1 MTNDC
6 CLSCTATTTEQCCN
20 KNCLDHCNSQY
31 ENDGACINNVVAP
44 TKLNIVLN
52 SYTNIV
58 TGNAPQQNNN
68 TNNID
73 DNNVDDNNSIDNN
86 IDDNSIDSSIDDS
99 SIDNTTILSENI
111 SSNTIDDMDVETRID
126 DMDVDETYPIETV
139 DGDDDIKY
147 LDPDKPVTV
156 DMQNSDRLTPITIMV
171 CDTIGALRSRHTLK
185 VLLDSGSTK
194 TYIHRKCL
202 PKNCKP
208 VPVKEARTMRT
219 IAGDGTCNSFVVIRD
234 LRLPELDKNR
244 RIGQQKA
251 LVFDHDCRYDVILG
265 ADFLSKAGIDIKYS
279 TKTIQWHEFEL
290 PMRDPIYM
298 DNDEFLAMSNVVE
311 QRNEDELYGMDWCEP
326 ESYAI
331 EILDAKYDAVAI
343 DEVVKQC
350 THLDDQHQADLKE
363 VLEKFPKLFSG
374 KLGVYPHR
382 KFHIDLDTNAK
393 PKHSRPYAIP
403 RIHLAAFKKELEHLV
418 KLGVLS
424 RTGSSEWGS
433 PTFIIP
439 KKDGRVRWVSD
450 LRELNKVVR
459 RKQYP
464 LPIIQDILT
473 RRKGYSFFSK
483 LDISMQYYTFELDE
497 ESKDVTTIV
506 TPFGK
511 YRYNVLPMGLKCS
524 PDFAQETMENIFRD
538 LRDEGVEV
546 YIDDIGAFSDDWR
559 SHLDLLRQVLQKLQD
574 NGFSVNPLKCSW
586 AVQETDWLGYWLTPS
601 GLKPWKKKIDA
612 VLKMERPKTVR
623 QLRGFIGM
631 VNYYRDMWPHR
642 AHILAPLT
650 AQTGSPKKGERAAK
664 FIWTPSM
671 QKAFD
676 QMKALMSQDVL
687 CAYPNHNEPFHIY
700 TDASDY
706 QMGACIMQNGLPVA
720 YYSKKLNSAQFNYST
735 IDKELLSIVMTLREF
750 RSMLLGAKITIHTD
764 HLNILTLGDSSQRR
778 LRWISYVDEYG
789 PTIEHIEGAKNVIA
803 DHFSRMPLV
812 PDEPTS
818 PAVGKKSA
826 TLDDNREIADDS
838 DPLDNHHIWIDDIRD
853 IIECFTC
860 LHEDDCYLNLPS
872 DLQADNPLDM
882 ETIKEEQEKD
892 EILKK
897 RVQKYS
903 DRYTTKRI
911 GNVDDIICHIKPGDD
926 KSNWKIA
933 LPQSLLLPTI
943 KWFHQVTGHPGSKRL
958 NMQIGARYYH
968 SELRHKI
975 DKFHCEHCQR
985 NKLDGKGYGLLPER
999 EIRTMPFNECAV
1011 DLVGPWVVQVNG
1023 KPYEFF
1029 ALTAIDTVTNLVE
1042 LVRIDD
1048 KTSEHVAR
1056 KFAQLW
1062 LARYPWPERC
1072 VHDNGGEFVGPAFSM
1087 LMQRCGIKDVNTTAK
1102 NPTANSICERMHQT
1116 VGNVLRTLLHGE
1128 PPRNISKAREF
1139 IDEALSIAMHAMRSG
1154 VHSTLGSSPG
1164 NLVFNR
1170 DMFLNIPLIA
1180 DWEAITK
1187 KREHLVNENL
1197 MRENRRRRQY
1207 DYQPNQLVLKKNHNP
1222 RKLGERTSG
1231 PYTISK
1237 VHTNGTVTLQISEDL
1252 SERINIRRVIPYK
1265 S

>member
-1 MTNDC
+1 
-6 CLSCTATTTEQCCN
+6 
-20 KNCLDHCNSQY
+20 
-31 ENDGACINNVVAP
+31 
-44 TKLNIVLN
+44 
-52 SYTNIV
+52 
-58 TGNAPQQNNN
+58 
-68 TNNID
+68 
-73 DNNVDDNNSIDNN
+73 
-86 IDDNSIDSSIDDS
+86 
-99 SIDNTTILSENI
+99 
-111 SSNTIDDMDVETRID
+111 
-126 DMDVDETYPIETV
+126 
-139 DGDDDIKY
+139 
-147 LDPDKPVTV
+147 
-156 DMQNSDRLTPITIMV
+156 
-171 CDTIGALRSRHTLK
+171 
-185 VLLDSGSTK
+185 
-194 TYIHRKCL
+194 
-202 PKNCKP
+202 
-208 VPVKEARTMRT
+208 
-219 IAGDGTCNSFVVIRD
+219 
-234 LRLPELDKNR
+234 
-244 RIGQQKA
+244 
-251 LVFDHDCRYDVILG
+251 
-265 ADFLSKAGIDIKYS
+265 
-279 TKTIQWHEFEL
+279 
-290 PMRDPIYM
+290 
-298 DNDEFLAMSNVVE
+298 
-311 QRNEDELYGMDWCEP
+311 
-326 ESYAI
+326 
-331 EILDAKYDAVAI
+331 
-343 DEVVKQC
+343 
-350 THLDDQHQADLKE
+350 
-363 VLEKFPKLFSG
+363 
-374 KLGVYPHR
+374 
-382 KFHIDLDTNAK
+382 
-393 PKHSRPYAIP
+393 
-403 RIHLAAFKKELEHLV
+403 
-418 KLGVLS
+418 
-424 RTGSSEWGS
+424 
-433 PTFIIP
+433 
-439 KKDGRVRWVSD
+439 
-450 LRELNKVVR
+450 
-459 RKQYP
+459 
-464 LPIIQDILT
+464 
-473 RRKGYSFFSK
+473 
-483 LDISMQYYTFELDE
+483 
-497 ESKDVTTIV
+497 
-506 TPFGK
+506 
-511 YRYNVLPMGLKCS
+511 
-524 PDFAQETMENIFRD
+524 
-538 LRDEGVEV
+538 
-546 YIDDIGAFSDDWR
+546 
-559 SHLDLLRQVLQKLQD
+559 
-574 NGFSVNPLKCSW
+574 
-586 AVQETDWLGYWLTPS
+586 
-601 GLKPWKKKIDA
+601 
-612 VLKMERPKTVR
+612 
-623 QLRGFIGM
+623 
-631 VNYYRDMWPHR
+631 
-642 AHILAPLT
+642 
-650 AQTGSPKKGERAAK
+650 
-664 FIWTPSM
+664 
-671 QKAFD
+671 
-676 QMKALMSQDVL
+676 
-687 CAYPNHNEPFHIY
+687 
-700 TDASDY
+700 
-706 QMGACIMQNGLPVA
+706 
-720 YYSKKLNSAQFNYST
+720 
-735 IDKELLSIVMTLREF
+735 
-750 RSMLLGAKITIHTD
+750 MLLGAKITIHTD

-812 PDEPTS
+812 SDEPTS

-853 IIECFTC
+853 IIECFAC

-911 GNVDDIICHIKPGDD
+911 SNVDDIICHIKPGDD

-958 NMQIGARYYH
+958 MMQIGARYYH

-1128 PPRNISKAREF
+1128 PPKNISKAREF